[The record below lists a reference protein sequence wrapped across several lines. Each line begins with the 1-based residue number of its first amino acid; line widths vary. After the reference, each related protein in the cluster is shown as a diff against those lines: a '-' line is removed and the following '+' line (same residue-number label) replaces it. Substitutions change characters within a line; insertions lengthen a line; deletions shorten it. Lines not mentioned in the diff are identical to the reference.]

1 MTLFNTHEPDTIATM
16 RQAQDEHIRNSG
28 GQGLYCDGDAR
39 EHQRQAAEERAKNRS
54 MPVADDGS
62 NDIEF

>member
-1 MTLFNTHEPDTIATM
+1 MTLFYGQEPDTIATM

-28 GQGLYCDGDAR
+28 GAGLYCEGDDR
-39 EHQRQAAEERAKNRS
+39 EYRTIAAMESAKSRA

-62 NDIEF
+62 NDIDF